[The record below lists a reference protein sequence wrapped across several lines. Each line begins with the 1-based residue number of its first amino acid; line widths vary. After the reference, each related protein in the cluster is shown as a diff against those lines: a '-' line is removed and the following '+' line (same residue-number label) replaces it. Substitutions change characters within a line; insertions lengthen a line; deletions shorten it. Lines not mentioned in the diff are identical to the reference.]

1 MEKNVTSLEFDER
14 AFLKNNENYKI
25 HLVDNLEKM
34 YSKIHDHDFI
44 EIFILLS
51 GSVTYVIEQGN
62 YELKDFD
69 IILVPPHTIHQLTV
83 TKNDVKYKRLVLWI
97 RKQYLDRLSSEK
109 TYLLEQFMKHTKNN
123 HYVIRNPEFT
133 FKIKP
138 FLEKIIELDKNKE
151 YGYDLLI
158 ENTFR
163 ELFIYANIA
172 LENEYDIVT
181 SKGNPIVQR
190 IIKYIEEHLSNELSL
205 KEISDVLNFDEFYIS
220 HLFKKEVG
228 TTIHKYVVRKRLSE
242 AKKLLEKNYSV
253 KDLIS
258 LIGFKDE
265 SHFIQCFKDEY
276 GFTPKQ
282 YKLSLE
288 PSIFKSENISKQ

>member
-1 MEKNVTSLEFDER
+1 MNLLMEDKATSLAFDELSFF
-14 AFLKNNENYKI
+14 ANDENYKI
-25 HLVDNLEKM
+25 YDVDNLEKM

-51 GSVTYVIEQGN
+51 GSVTYFIEQGS

-69 IILVPPHTIHQLTV
+69 IIFVPTHTLHQLTI
-83 TKNDVKYKRLVLWI
+83 TNKDVKYKRMVLWI
-97 RKQYLDRLSSEK
+97 KKQYLEKLSSLN
-109 TYLLEQFMKHTKNN
+109 TNLLEQFIAYTKNN

-133 FKIKP
+133 FRIKP
-138 FLEKIIELDKNKE
+138 YLEKVIKLEKE
-151 YGYDLLI
+151 KSYGYDLLI

-163 ELFIYANIA
+163 EMFIFANTFLEKEFDTIA
-172 LENEYDIVT
+172 A
-181 SKGNPIVQR
+181 KGNPIIQR
-190 IIKYIEEHLSNELSL
+190 IIKYIEDNLSSELSL
-205 KEISDVLNFDEFYIS
+205 KELADELKLDECYLA

-228 TTIHKYVVRKRLSE
+228 TTIHKYVIKKRLNA
-242 AKKLLEKNYSV
+242 AKNLLEQNYGV

-258 LIGFKDE
+258 LVGFKDE
-265 SHFIQCFKDEY
+265 SHFIQCFKKEY

-288 PSIFKSENISKQ
+288 GSPIK

>member
-25 HLVDNLEKM
+25 HLVDNFETM

-44 EIFILLS
+44 EIFILIS

-83 TKNDVKYKRLVLWI
+83 TNKDVKYKRLVLWI
-97 RKQYLDRLSSEK
+97 RKQYLERLSSAK
-109 TYLLEQFMKHTKNN
+109 TYLLEQFMSHTKRN

-138 FLEKIIELDKNKE
+138 YLEKIIELDKEKE

-163 ELFIYANIA
+163 ELFI
-172 LENEYDIVT
+172 
-181 SKGNPIVQR
+181 
-190 IIKYIEEHLSNELSL
+190 
-205 KEISDVLNFDEFYIS
+205 
-220 HLFKKEVG
+220 
-228 TTIHKYVVRKRLSE
+228 
-242 AKKLLEKNYSV
+242 
-253 KDLIS
+253 
-258 LIGFKDE
+258 
-265 SHFIQCFKDEY
+265 
-276 GFTPKQ
+276 
-282 YKLSLE
+282 
-288 PSIFKSENISKQ
+288 